1 MLAMSDPPRRFR
13 FRIRT
18 LLLLTLLA
26 VIGLSVY
33 SYWSDYMD
41 ESLRR
46 ERELLSPP
54 RGAHC
59 TVVLRRELL
68 GLERMA
74 SAPATIEGVSNHLS
88 GAFVLMNDEWIVL
101 EGASPSEP
109 QQWIPREHVLLL
121 RVATQ

>member
-1 MLAMSDPPRRFR
+1 MSDPPRRWFR

-41 ESLRR
+41 EAMRR
-46 ERELLSPP
+46 EREMLSPT
-54 RGAHC
+54 RGAFC
-59 TVVLRRELL
+59 TVIFRGDML

-74 SAPATIEGVSNHLS
+74 PTAHTSADGVSNSVH
-88 GAFVLMNDEWIVL
+88 GALVMTNDQWIVL
-101 EGASPSEP
+101 AGEREGGA
-109 QQWIPREHVLLL
+109 QRWIPRENVLLL
-121 RVATQ
+121 QVDAP